1 MAGPHVHTPMD
12 GRGARQVFL
21 NGNPINRVVYA
32 DTHKGKVRI
41 HDDLPKLDKYR
52 KRIIER
58 TLYGVVTVEPLSD
71 R

>member
-1 MAGPHVHTPMD
+1 MDGSHVHTPMD

-32 DTHKGKVRI
+32 DTRKGKVRV
-41 HDDLPKLDKYR
+41 HDDPPRLDKYG

-58 TLYGVVTVEPLSD
+58 TLYGVVTVEPLTNL
-71 R
+71 